1 MDQLVSNFLIVK
13 LINFFDCKI
22 FLFVVK
28 SWNDDLNSI
37 DEKVNKE
44 KVEEEEVNREEDE
57 YNREFDA
64 GKVSFFFSLSLSGLI
79 LIAN

>member
-1 MDQLVSNFLIVK
+1 M
-13 LINFFDCKI
+13 
-22 FLFVVK
+22 
-28 SWNDDLNSI
+28 NSI

-64 GKVSFFFSLSLSGLI
+64 GKVGFFFFFLSLSGLI
-79 LIAN
+79 FYRQLISEPN